1 MKINEKGGGVIL
13 SYAQMIL
20 NVLIK
25 FIYTPFLLRA
35 LGQSEYG
42 LYSLVMSIVGY
53 LSILDMGFGGTVT
66 RYAVKYRTAGDKEG
80 LQKLY
85 GTLSAIYIIIG
96 LLALLICIALS
107 YFADNLFGRTMT
119 GDEVEKLRLMIVL
132 CGINLLFTFP
142 LQISASVVVAH
153 EKFVFKNAISLARVL
168 LQPTILILLLY
179 FVHIKS
185 VGAII
190 VVTSFNFLT
199 YLSYY
204 IFSVIKLD
212 FRFSLSKITPSLIP
226 SLMSFS
232 VWMFAI
238 MVFDQLQYNMGP
250 FVLGMFQSSEI
261 VAIWGVAMIFVLN
274 YRSLST
280 AITNVFMPSILSI
293 TFNDNREGLFSTIKR
308 MTRLQA
314 LILVTILFNFILFGK
329 QFLYLWAGEDYLEAY
344 KCSLTV
350 MIPMTFSLILEF
362 CYLYQLAKNDF
373 VYRIITSFGSLIVS
387 FILVYCIFGINLQ
400 SFPIFMAL
408 SLVSGQVVFMCIY
421 IERNKLANLRLIAID
436 LLKMLFI
443 PLLYT
448 ALFYLVIHFLPLS
461 NTLLSFIFKILVYN
475 SLLLGV
481 LWLFSLS
488 DKEKAFV
495 IKKQL

>member
-1 MKINEKGGGVIL
+1 M
-13 SYAQMIL
+13 
-20 NVLIK
+20 
-25 FIYTPFLLRA
+25 
-35 LGQSEYG
+35 
-42 LYSLVMSIVGY
+42 
-53 LSILDMGFGGTVT
+53 
-66 RYAVKYRTAGDKEG
+66 
-80 LQKLY
+80 
-85 GTLSAIYIIIG
+85 
-96 LLALLICIALS
+96 
-107 YFADNLFGRTMT
+107 
-119 GDEVEKLRLMIVL
+119 
-132 CGINLLFTFP
+132 
-142 LQISASVVVAH
+142 
-153 EKFVFKNAISLARVL
+153 
-168 LQPTILILLLY
+168 ILLLY

>member
-1 MKINEKGGGVIL
+1 
-13 SYAQMIL
+13 
-20 NVLIK
+20 
-25 FIYTPFLLRA
+25 
-35 LGQSEYG
+35 
-42 LYSLVMSIVGY
+42 
-53 LSILDMGFGGTVT
+53 
-66 RYAVKYRTAGDKEG
+66 
-80 LQKLY
+80 
-85 GTLSAIYIIIG
+85 
-96 LLALLICIALS
+96 
-107 YFADNLFGRTMT
+107 
-119 GDEVEKLRLMIVL
+119 
-132 CGINLLFTFP
+132 
-142 LQISASVVVAH
+142 
-153 EKFVFKNAISLARVL
+153 
-168 LQPTILILLLY
+168 
-179 FVHIKS
+179 
-185 VGAII
+185 
-190 VVTSFNFLT
+190 
-199 YLSYY
+199 
-204 IFSVIKLD
+204 
-212 FRFSLSKITPSLIP
+212 
-226 SLMSFS
+226 
-232 VWMFAI
+232 MFAI